1 MTTQP
6 LTTTTTTTYLDEFM
20 DKMYLVPNDINRY
33 LRLIRTLDK
42 RAETVQQ
49 SLNHMQSRFLTQ
61 LREFK
66 ESVSTQNGHST
77 SNGTS
82 TKKQGH

>member
-1 MTTQP
+1 MSNA
-6 LTTTTTTTYLDEFM
+6 TYLDEFM

-42 RAETVQQ
+42 RSEAVQQ
-49 SLNHMQSRFLTQ
+49 VLNQLQSKFLNQ
-61 LREFK
+61 LKEYK
-66 ESVSTQNGHST
+66 ESSNGTINGSVSNNKKL

-82 TKKQGH
+82 NG

>member
-1 MTTQP
+1 MTSQLP
-6 LTTTTTTTYLDEFM
+6 TTTSATTYLDEFM

-42 RAETVQQ
+42 RAETVQL

-66 ESVSTQNGHST
+66 
-77 SNGTS
+77 
-82 TKKQGH
+82 